1 MKCLKMRAEM
11 TPKERIVHWALD
23 TVKFITLLASIPFI
37 LAAYAWP
44 MVVGAVIAH
53 QLRSR
58 GGEILVGFF
67 VFVLFN
73 RKLCKPAA
81 GWFIEHVGD
90 FHAWLDRF
98 DPAIC
103 SDDDPAESE
112 TPPAP
117 AAPLRVPAKPELVVK
132 NKPII
137 TEKQEDANMDQQ
149 NKAPDPASVLDK
161 WLEKAREEALEKEAQ
176 ANHEKEEQATREKEG
191 QAAYEKAMQAERE
204 RSAKW
209 IADNMD
215 EIKAFARSTEK
226 RDAAALKRTRIVAVV
241 LAVLL
246 VASLAGNLFQR
257 SAQREL
263 QDEYDHT
270 AAAYD
275 IMERRAL
282 TYYAFYKAA
291 KDKMSDTRFKEAKE
305 EAEEHLTIDTVW
317 SVSPKW

>member
-44 MVVGAVIAH
+44 TVVGAVIAR

-58 GGEILVGFF
+58 GGEVLVGFF

-73 RKLCKPAA
+73 KKLCQPAA
-81 GWFIEHVGD
+81 EWVIERVGD

-98 DPAIC
+98 DPAIY
-103 SDDDPAESE
+103 SDDDLAEPE

-117 AAPLRVPAKPELVVK
+117 ATPLRVPAKPEPVVK

-161 WLEKAREEALEKEAQ
+161 WLEKAREGALEKEAQ
-176 ANHEKEEQATREKEG
+176 ANHEKEEQAMREKEE
-191 QAAYEKAMQAERE
+191 QAAYEKAMPEERE
-204 RSAKW
+204 RAAKW

-226 RDAAALKRTRIVAVV
+226 RGAATLNRTRIVAVV

-246 VASLAGNLFQR
+246 AASLAGNLFQR

>member
-1 MKCLKMRAEM
+1 MKRLKMRAEM
-11 TPKERIVHWALD
+11 TPKERIAHWALD
-23 TVKFITLLASIPFI
+23 AVKFITLLASIPFI

-58 GGEILVGFF
+58 GGEILAGFF

-73 RKLCKPAA
+73 KKLCKPAA
-81 GWFIEHVGD
+81 EWVIEHGQD

-98 DPAIC
+98 DPAVYD
-103 SDDDPAESE
+103 DDDPAEPE
-112 TPPAP
+112 MPLTPATPVRAP
-117 AAPLRVPAKPELVVK
+117 VEPEPVVK
-132 NKPII
+132 SKSMT

-149 NKAPDPASVLDK
+149 NKAPDPASI
-161 WLEKAREEALEKEAQ
+161 LEKYLAAAREQAQ
-176 ANHEKEEQATREKEG
+176 ANHEKEEQAAREKEER
-191 QAAYEKAMQAERE
+191 AAYEKAMQEERE
-204 RSAKW
+204 RAAKW
-209 IADNMD
+209 IVDNMD

-226 RDAAALKRTRIVAVV
+226 RDAAALKRTRIVAAV
-241 LAVLL
+241 LAILL
-246 VASLAGNLFQR
+246 AASLVGNILQR
-257 SAQREL
+257 SAQRDL

-270 AAAYD
+270 TAAYD

-305 EAEEHLTIDTVW
+305 EAEERLTIDTVW
-317 SVSPKW
+317 SVGSKW